1 MRINYAWFKKII
13 KLSVYFLL
21 FYSGILHLFLV
32 IYGRI
37 KKRHLAVILFYHRF
51 KKDNDDTFPDKLY
64 VKYFKRQMLHLK
76 RWYNVI
82 TLDKLVENT
91 KNREDF
97 SYPSVVVTIDD
108 GFKDNYDLAYP
119 ILKNLDLPATI
130 FLTSGFINTQK
141 APWVDEIGMALAN
154 TRLSELYVPQLCGD
168 QAVAI
173 SSTKQ
178 KAETLHR
185 IYEKLLYLEHNT
197 KVDLIDT
204 LLNILSDKGDLGAH
218 ERIMLNWEEIKQMSQ
233 NNISFGAHTLTHP
246 TLSKMGSEDAM
257 FEIIESKRIIEN
269 EIGACVQHFA
279 IPNGQNEDFTEVLR
293 EFCKNGLFESIA
305 TTNFGEVTKFSD
317 PYKLPRVCPSEPLY
331 YFAVELARLCI
342 MGGGRKI
349 W

>member
-21 FYSGILHLFLV
+21 FYSGILHLVLAA
-32 IYGRI
+32 YRRI
-37 KKRHLAVILFYHRF
+37 KKRHLGVILFYHRF
-51 KKDNDDTFPDKLY
+51 KKDNDDTFPYKLH
-64 VKYFKRQMLHLK
+64 VKSFKRQMLHLK

-97 SYPSVVVTIDD
+97 SCPSVVITIDD

-119 ILKNLDLPATI
+119 ILKGLNLPATI

-141 APWVDEIGMALAN
+141 APWVDEIGTALAK
-154 TRLSELYVPQLCGD
+154 TRLDKLYVPQLFGD
-168 QAVAI
+168 QFVAI
-173 SSTKQ
+173 SSNEQ

-197 KVDLIDT
+197 KVDLVDT
-204 LLNILSDKGDLGAH
+204 LLSILSDKGALRAH
-218 ERIMLNWEEIKQMSQ
+218 GRIMLNWEEIKKMSQ
-233 NNISFGAHTLTHP
+233 NNISFGAHTMTHP

-269 EIGACVQHFA
+269 ELGTCVRHFA
-279 IPNGQNEDFTEVLR
+279 IPNGQNEDFTEELR
-293 EFCKNGLFESIA
+293 EFCKNGLFESI
-305 TTNFGEVTKFSD
+305 TTTTFGEVTKFSD
-317 PYKLPRVCPSEPLY
+317 PYKLPRICPSEPLY
-331 YFAVELARLCI
+331 CFAVDLARLCI
-342 MGGGRKI
+342 IGGIRKT